1 MSVADQARAPVRLP
15 DASSSGSR
23 LALSADWEVA
33 AVPPGTHGHP
43 SELTALS
50 WVAAAVPGTAAGALR
65 AAGQWMSG
73 QDRDFD
79 AEEWWFR
86 TRFALAPA
94 QDGERTVLG
103 LDGLATV
110 AEVYLNGALVLES
123 ASMFTAHEIDVTD
136 VIGAE
141 NELSIRCLALT
152 PLLAMARRP
161 RARWRS
167 RLVAERNLRFFRT
180 MLLGRTPGFAA
191 GPAVIGPYR
200 PVWLARR
207 GAPALMAVTLRSRL
221 DGASGQVTMHGQLA
235 EGAPARV
242 TEGWLELTS
251 PDATVRGRLDVD
263 PDGCVSATLAVQH
276 PAPWW
281 PHTHGTPS
289 LYDVAVR
296 LHAGEGEHVIELG
309 RVGFRTLASPAD
321 VARAGIALEVNG
333 VSVFARGAVW
343 TPDLLHPHAEP
354 HELRVRL
361 EAMRSAGMNMVRIP
375 GIACYETD
383 AFHDLCDELGIL
395 VWQDFMFANLDYPD
409 RDPGFMD
416 AVRAEAA
423 AQLRGLGRHPSLAV
437 LCGGSEVAQ
446 QAAMMGVDPLP
457 AMAPLYLE
465 ALPEAIA
472 RADIDVPYVPSTPW
486 GGDQPFRPSR
496 GVANYYGV
504 GAYLRPLADA
514 RAARVHFAAECLA
527 FANVPDAEAVA
538 ELTAAGGPA
547 VHHPAWKRGV
557 PRDVGAGWDFED
569 VRDHYL
575 ALLYGVDPVTLRSSD
590 PERYLDLSRQVSG
603 EVMAEV
609 MGEWRRAGS
618 PCAGALVL
626 WLRDLAP
633 GAGWGV
639 LDHRGRPKVAYHHL
653 RRALAPLAVW
663 STDEGLDGVIAHVA
677 NDRPEGLTLALRV
690 ALYRDR
696 ETLVEEVSRELCL
709 APHTTEA
716 HNVEGLLGRFVD
728 AAWAYRFGPPAQDLI
743 VLTLEDRQGPE
754 PRMLSQSFRHP
765 AGHPIILETASGLGL
780 RATLRNDEAG
790 RAQLVLASRRY
801 AHGVRVHIDGYRA
814 DDDAFSLEP
823 GRERTLG
830 LTASDS
836 VPGPAQGH
844 VSALNLRGT
853 VVVGP

>member
-1 MSVADQARAPVRLP
+1 VSVADPPRASRQQPEP
-15 DASSSGSR
+15 SSSASR
-23 LALSADWEVA
+23 LELDAGWEMA

-43 SELTALS
+43 GELTALS
-50 WVAAAVPGTAAGALR
+50 WTPAAVPGTAAGALH

-73 QDRDFD
+73 HERDFD

-94 QDGERTVLG
+94 LEGERIVLG

-110 AEVYLNGALVLES
+110 AAVYLNGALVLES
-123 ASMFTAHEIDVTD
+123 ASMFSAHELDVSD
-136 VIGAE
+136 VIATE
-141 NELSIRCLALT
+141 NELSIRCLALA
-152 PLLAMARRP
+152 PLLAVARRP
-161 RARWRS
+161 RARWRT

-191 GPAVIGPYR
+191 GPAVVGPYR

-207 GAPALMAVTLRSRL
+207 RAPALQAVTLRSRL
-221 DGASGQVTMHGQLA
+221 HGASGHVTLRARLA
-235 EGAPARV
+235 EGAPALG
-242 TEGWLELTS
+242 EGWLELTG
-251 PDATVRGRLDVD
+251 PDATVRGRLGVD
-263 PDGCVSATLAVQH
+263 PDGWVSATLAVEH
-276 PAPWW
+276 PARWW

-289 LYDVAVR
+289 LYEAAARLRAGDV
-296 LHAGEGEHVIELG
+296 EHVIELG
-309 RVGFRTLASPAD
+309 RVGFRTLESPPD

-343 TPDLLHPHAEP
+343 TPDLLRPHATP
-354 HELRVRL
+354 GELRVRL
-361 EAMRSAGMNMVRIP
+361 EAMRGAGMNMVRIP

-457 AMAPLYLE
+457 AMAALYLE

-472 RADIDVPYVPSTPW
+472 RADVDVPYVPSTPW

-504 GAYLRPLADA
+504 GAYLRPLTDV

-538 ELTAAGGPA
+538 ELTSAAGPA

-575 ALLYGVDPVTLRSSD
+575 ALLYGVEPVTLRSSD
-590 PERYLDLSRQVSG
+590 PDRYLDLSRQVSG

-663 STDEGLDGVIAHVA
+663 STDEGLDGVVAHVA
-677 NDRPEGLTLALRV
+677 NDGPEGLSLSLRV
-690 ALYRDR
+690 SLYRDR
-696 ETLVEEVSRELCL
+696 ETLVDEVSRDLCV

-728 AAWAYRFGPPAQDLI
+728 AGWAYRFAPPAQDLI
-743 VLTLEDRQGPE
+743 VLTLEDRKGPA
-754 PRMLSQSFRHP
+754 PRMLSQAFRHP
-765 AGHPIILETASGLGL
+765 AGRPIVLETASGLGL
-780 RATLRNDEAG
+780 RAAVSEAG
-790 RAQLVLASRRY
+790 PGVATLVIASQRY
-801 AHGVRVHIDGYRA
+801 AHGVRVHIDGYQA
-814 DDDAFSLEP
+814 DDDAFSIEP
-823 GRERTLG
+823 GRERTIG
-830 LTASDS
+830 LAAGD
-836 VPGPAQGH
+836 PQFGPPHGH
-844 VSALNLRGT
+844 VSALNLRGS
-853 VVVGP
+853 VMVAP

>member
-1 MSVADQARAPVRLP
+1 M
-15 DASSSGSR
+15 
-23 LALSADWEVA
+23 
-33 AVPPGTHGHP
+33 
-43 SELTALS
+43 
-50 WVAAAVPGTAAGALR
+50 
-65 AAGQWMSG
+65 
-73 QDRDFD
+73 
-79 AEEWWFR
+79 
-86 TRFALAPA
+86 
-94 QDGERTVLG
+94 
-103 LDGLATV
+103 
-110 AEVYLNGALVLES
+110 
-123 ASMFTAHEIDVTD
+123 
-136 VIGAE
+136 
-141 NELSIRCLALT
+141 
-152 PLLAMARRP
+152 
-161 RARWRS
+161 
-167 RLVAERNLRFFRT
+167 
-180 MLLGRTPGFAA
+180 
-191 GPAVIGPYR
+191 
-200 PVWLARR
+200 
-207 GAPALMAVTLRSRL
+207 
-221 DGASGQVTMHGQLA
+221 
-235 EGAPARV
+235 PARPN
-242 TEGWLELTS
+242 S
-251 PDATVRGRLDVD
+251 
-263 PDGCVSATLAVQH
+263 
-276 PAPWW
+276 
-281 PHTHGTPS
+281 
-289 LYDVAVR
+289 
-296 LHAGEGEHVIELG
+296 VIELG
-309 RVGFRTLASPAD
+309 RVGFRTLESPAD

-343 TPDLLHPHAEP
+343 TPDLLHPHAAP
-354 HELRVRL
+354 AELRVRL
-361 EAMRSAGMNMVRIP
+361 QAMRDAGMNMVRIP

-472 RADIDVPYVPSTPW
+472 QADIDVPYVPSTPW

-514 RAARVHFAAECLA
+514 RAAQVRFAAECLA

-609 MGEWRRAGS
+609 MGEWRRAG
-618 PCAGALVL
+618 LT
-626 WLRDLAP
+626 LRRRTRAVVARS
-633 GAGWGV
+633 GAGRR
-639 LDHRGRPKVAYHHL
+639 LGRARPPRACPRSPITTCAARW
-653 RRALAPLAVW
+653 RRWRCGAPTRD
-663 STDEGLDGVIAHVA
+663 STASSPTSPTTDPRVSRWRCGSPSTAIA
-677 NDRPEGLTLALRV
+677 RRSSTRS
-690 ALYRDR
+690 
-696 ETLVEEVSRELCL
+696 SRELCL

-716 HNVEGLLGRFVD
+716 HNVEGLLGPLRRRRLGLPLRAAGPGPDRPD
-728 AAWAYRFGPPAQDLI
+728 ASRTAGR
-743 VLTLEDRQGPE
+743 PE

-765 AGHPIILETASGLGL
+765 AGRPTTLETAAGLGL
-780 RATLRNDEAG
+780 RATLREAGAG
-790 RAQLVLASRRY
+790 RARARASPAAATRTACACTSTVTGPTTTPSRSS
-801 AHGVRVHIDGYRA
+801 RVASARSGWPPRM
-814 DDDAFSLEP
+814 
-823 GRERTLG
+823 RE
-830 LTASDS
+830 A
-836 VPGPAQGH
+836 GPPRGH

-853 VVVGP
+853 RGRGTMSAWRRPRPRTSVALRRMPFCIAPRPPRTVASPCSCARPSGGRRCAPIAAAGRGRRRSPRRATPARASTCRAPATAPAAPRRARCRRGRAPWPTPRTWLAQSTGAGRVVALGLGLGGFVAALAAQDGAAIDDLLLWGVPRTGKALLRAARAYAAVVAARYPEDARVGEPAEGELDLIGFRLPAATVRALAVAALRTRAAGAREDPRRALLIGRDGAGPDAQFSRRLRAAGVQVTEADGEEYGLLLGHPQAAVAPAATIARSLGVAE